1 MSVLTGVG
9 VGGRAAVGPVARMG
23 EPLPPPPE
31 TLREGDPAPELSLVR
46 RAVADVANELR
57 GRAAGATGE
66 VAEILEAQALMAEDP
81 MLADEIAAGV
91 VGGRTAARA
100 VYDAFSHYREALAAA
115 GPYLAA
121 RVADLDDVRQ
131 RVVAACLG
139 VRVPGVPH
147 PGHPFVL
154 VARDLSP
161 ADTAVLNIDQV
172 VAIVTAEG
180 GPTSHTAVL
189 ARARGIPAVVSCAD
203 AATLRDG
210 DRVLVNPAHSAVVRD
225 PDDAVIAAAVGGA
238 ARATIRN
245 GPGRTADGRAIA
257 LLANV
262 GGPDDVAAAN
272 AAGAEGVGLY
282 RTELLFL
289 GHADAERAP
298 DHDTQVDAYRG
309 LLSEFGTGARVVI
322 RVLDAG
328 ADKPLAFLN

>member
-1 MSVLTGVG
+1 MTSAPAVPTQVATDRDVCGGIGVG
-9 VGGRAAVGPVARMG
+9 VRPASGQVARMG
-23 EPLPPPPE
+23 EPLAAPPD
-31 TLREGDPAPELSLVR
+31 TARDGDPAPELALVR
-46 RAVADVANELR
+46 RSLAEVAAELR
-57 GRAAGATGE
+57 RRAAGATGE
-66 VAEILEAQALMAEDP
+66 AAEILDAQAMMVDDP
-81 MLADEIAAGV
+81 VLADEIAAGV
-91 VGGRTAARA
+91 IGGRTGARA
-100 VYDAFSHYREALAAA
+100 AYDAFGRYRDALAAA

-131 RVVAACLG
+131 RIVAACLG
-139 VRVPGVPH
+139 VRVPGVPN

-238 ARATIRN
+238 ARATIHD

-262 GGPDDVAAAN
+262 GGPEDVAAAN

-298 DHDTQVDAYRG
+298 DHDTQVDAYR
-309 LLSEFGTGARVVI
+309 
-322 RVLDAG
+322 
-328 ADKPLAFLN
+328 